1 MTGMD
6 TAARV
11 LLVEDDAS
19 IRRFVAM
26 ALEDL
31 PIMLLQADSLAQAR
45 ERLAEAPVALMLT
58 DLMLPDGDGLDLLDG
73 PARRHGRAIVLS
85 AGVSPAQRAR
95 AEALGVWRVLDKPV
109 SLADLLGAVE
119 AALADAP
126 ADPGAAPVPDDA
138 APAGPAAVLD
148 EAGAIARHF
157 GGQAALYH
165 AFRQACLAQFDAD
178 RTEGDDAV
186 AAGDA
191 ARLRRLAHSLKSV
204 LTLLGAEALA
214 REAAAIEA
222 LAARALAAPPATDAP
237 WARGWPALRDAL
249 TTLGAPGG

>member
-1 MTGMD
+1 MD
-6 TAARV
+6 APRV

-31 PIMLLQADSLAQAR
+31 PIALVQADSLAQAR

-73 PARRHGRAIVLS
+73 PDRPHGRAIVLS
-85 AGVSPAQRAR
+85 AGVSPAQRTR
-95 AEALGVWRVLDKPV
+95 ALALGVWRVLDKPV

-126 ADPGAAPVPDDA
+126 ADPACASGPPVG
-138 APAGPAAVLD
+138 APAGTAAALD

-165 AFRQACLAQFDAD
+165 AFRRACVAQFHAD
-178 RTEGDDAV
+178 CTEGDDAV

-204 LTLLGAEALA
+204 LTLLGADALA

-222 LAARALAAPPATDAP
+222 QAAGALGAAAPADAP
-237 WARGWPALRDAL
+237 WARAWPALRDAL
-249 TTLGAPGG
+249 AVLRG